1 MTASKKFSDEY
12 LNYISD
18 LISQL
23 DRKHI
28 SEFVDHVLGVRDNKQ
43 TIFFLGFIFLG
54 IGVGLKLGKAE
65 TNGVMHLI
73 SGAVL
78 LIIGALTLV
87 NKKNE

>member
-1 MTASKKFSDEY
+1 M
-12 LNYISD
+12 
-18 LISQL
+18 
-23 DRKHI
+23 KHKT
-28 SEFVDHVLGVRDNKQ
+28 KQ